1 MKAFIDDGSLTTCG
15 ILLHSLMMHE
25 LKKFCLTVVQ
35 HFGLHIIHERTMLCV
50 CVGVVAT
57 QPFAFTPA
65 TVKRRKRRVPA
76 VQDTT
81 EPDVHPMSSDDYAAS
96 SADISSSSSSNED
109 IIIASC
115 EQHVIR
121 KEVPLDHGT
130 TSVFW
135 IPSSLPL
142 SDGLVTTTDSMDLP
156 TNSYPV
162 LPGVQKLHLG
172 QCDGDHAL
180 VIQDSH
186 TLANDLDLTVGSNAF
201 VEAVSLGVESSQEVQ
216 EQSIQSE
223 GLSSVSFSDRYRVDG
238 CVDYVSDEAGDDYV
252 KVPEQPGIESLVAV
266 KVESDEFDDV
276 VVCAKSQEVVK
287 EDLMLIS
294 DHKLQEAEPSNES
307 TFWHESCQTDDDDDD
322 VSIPRSGTFE
332 PLTTGGKT
340 ASLSLSRLNMQLLRD
355 IENVKDISVPDEVQI
370 VCGSVQRRTVSL
382 PRLTLVSPEASP
394 HVQHTLESA
403 SLESQNHCGEVD
415 PLRTDSVS
423 VNYPHWSSNEDICVS
438 VNGGHA
444 ALPVTETTVS
454 ESFLSTDVIGLL
466 SGDTDSVCLIHTGAS
481 EHHSETYESDFMG
494 QHQEQQRKRDAT
506 AQLQD
511 DAEQLTLPGVTSLN
525 YVADAV
531 GVNDSISGLYPEL
544 DRQEEIIGSCQSD
557 NELKQETC
565 TDRHHLDKLSDIT
578 NRDLLYHQGGDKV
591 QSSIVLVDEKLSQD
605 NLQVSSGT
613 TNTGSHYCSTLMENL
628 TGSGEKE
635 SSANPAQWSKPEDK
649 EDRCSGVGD
658 INVVSEAGSDGVTV
672 SVEQLQQLADA
683 GGVSLSD
690 EGTSIDVNES
700 ENETHLVV
708 EVLSHKPEMLAELG
722 DKSFMTAHE
731 EVSLLMASTNVH
743 EMPGSTLP
751 NAPTEVLTSLAQMG
765 RLAQMGQDLQQLAIT
780 AFVGVA
786 ESPRTPGSS
795 AIEVMSDTVHA
806 TDGNMPE
813 SGTNEADQTP
823 TVRSIDHINH
833 IAGDLHQMSVFHNRA
848 GLHDAHARE
857 IDDWIDA
864 DTGPSEDMVVAMHS
878 GAIVEVGG
886 VDEQAFPINSD
897 KACHVE
903 AGIANG
909 NVKSQLQ
916 FRCENVVLQSVT
928 EEKDAREET
937 TSSKTPSARWGVSSN
952 DSCSNISD
960 VESNDTGVIG
970 MENKDSQH
978 LVAVETADRPVSVME
993 TAVVEMQSGTSAD
1006 NCELSFD
1013 DGMSSESLKL
1023 NVHVLLDQLSPGD
1036 TSSRETVLEAREGY
1050 DKSEADKGEVD
1061 NTEPR
1066 KPLDVTG
1073 STGGNFME
1081 QSDSILMEL
1090 VDSSLQVSA
1099 VNHYD
1104 MTDAHEFEDQLFEND
1119 ESYNMSPTSEAAEQ
1133 NHRCDSGTVLPFENS
1148 IQNENSRSSIH
1159 PLGMTEDG
1167 REVNVSEKASCS
1179 YLVSSVN
1186 SVYGADSEPCTHL
1199 NVNLHEYA
1207 DEHNVNVADSDLE
1220 QTKEPYVDVD
1230 MDSCESAEP
1239 SEDLGH
1245 NKEQVFSADGLYVS
1259 VCHTPDGS
1267 SVSSGHLCGVPYG
1280 SDDHGT
1286 REPLTDSLLTIL
1298 PLEPEASGFD
1308 SEMMTKLSDSDA
1320 LCNKSRNA
1328 VELDFVN
1335 TELGNPAAGVNVE
1348 SQNET
1353 AALCGVPDEQKAATA
1368 ISTCDSPAV
1377 LSSDGIDTV
1386 LDRPAMLLFENSDDD
1401 VHRDIAEVERGISN
1415 SGELN
1420 ACSCAVGVADSSL
1433 ADENVV
1439 PVFDHCASFGLN
1451 LVCHDQSNEPVV
1463 KPEEN
1468 REEIGPDTNMNVVVG
1483 GCALPESVQVLT
1495 NELPYD
1501 SPITSVI
1508 SEANSDHNSPEA
1520 DDSVE
1525 SEISVGT
1532 QSSRDLST
1540 AVVTDSHNV
1549 VEPLNALADIMLKAE
1564 ISDYEQHEFSSKQES
1579 ADSVTVLEGD
1589 VMREV
1594 IVALQNECTVFET
1607 SDDSMQKEIVQHTE
1621 FLFGKPDVPFSSI
1634 VNQSELYAIKD
1645 IASTELVS
1653 ADAVRN
1659 RPVFAMSTHIS
1670 DTPADISCVTF
1681 SNFGT
1686 QLDQQLN
1693 VTETCVSCL
1702 TTETSLE
1709 LVTNKPAVHEEHD
1722 QLLDYGVVA
1731 VQKDSDSVD
1740 DEQTGSDALES
1751 GVLMDTTVAS
1761 GRDES
1766 QYSPIADAKL
1776 SLSSLT
1782 AVDQFDYDDL
1792 HAHLL
1797 AEQVSIW
1804 QNDSLLRIIPEP
1816 SMQRTI
1822 VDHQEDWVKPDPQS
1836 QHEEAA
1842 PQCQYAGLCEGG
1854 TVDGMLRFS
1863 QLHAIAVDGDSEVS
1877 TVLFSNDDEGIS
1889 SSAFT
1894 ENLDK
1899 ERLMMPDLDTTAEN
1913 QMNQQASG
1921 ITESCQ
1927 CALGSVEVQEYHVE
1941 VQEDHLTHGVDAPLV
1956 STVDEAVLLQD
1967 SDFSVS
1973 VKEDFYE
1980 IDADMMT
1987 CADTADDAN
1996 VMPAGITGD
2005 TNVTAVADITVVPIC
2020 SSTYSGLKTYTA
2032 GEAVSLVDSLQD
2044 ECAGDRA
2051 RNSRDLAIDRA
2062 HVDSES
2068 SSSTVPCVIK
2078 SDETSMSESVTVA
2091 DPQKVVELSS
2101 CLEVKHITNS
2111 GSVSCH
2117 DAVEQIL
2124 AVSDWSA
2131 DTSLADACTDADGV
2145 GVASTAE
2152 AVNEV
2157 QETTSVLHNAAAAA
2171 CINLPELQGKIN
2183 VTESVVTIQ
2192 TVSANDVSYQTVSIL
2207 AAAGGIKEA
2216 EEFTSAIGQNA
2227 AANSDVTLTETA
2239 VLLGLPDSDVNHVD
2253 DVTHVVDTS
2262 YTTESSEADSLDF
2275 RMEKLEEDA
2284 NVFSTYSWNF
2294 AVGGG
2299 CDNEHKWLPEVIPV
2313 DYDAEGYICSVVS
2326 ECKNEATGTAARISN
2341 VNSICAA
2348 ESMPSL
2354 ADDYVNDENRYCID
2368 SEEVTAKG
2376 NAVIAKPTEFS
2387 VIPSRLDDAEN
2398 WLITVSSDAENS
2410 TDYEDTYHRDV
2421 KIAAKKMTTNDEET
2435 VASNQECATEK
2446 HQDMS
2451 FQVVSPIPVRRP
2463 NTDYEGQNMAAG
2475 AELSVNACS
2484 SAVVAEENLNATTK
2498 SSEGTVDGAMEAGH
2512 VEQKTLQH
2520 GSDASAFV
2528 VITVLCSSEE
2538 TSDLRNNNSDDKSS
2552 VTVRVE
2558 PTAGDSEV
2566 CNADDGSGITPSS
2579 AIAVIPLLSTTDRS
2593 LELPVSDSETRVSSR
2608 ENYVSDGSTFTL
2620 QKKPVESLFCDG
2632 HDLSFVDHS
2641 SVTDSQD
2648 FTALLSDSH
2657 EIVKNEKSC
2666 AATDRTTVSSLQT
2679 TTSDSNRYSVVAG
2692 IADTAVNQNLVKNSS
2707 KIEPDVRRFEATDGK
2722 GTGVVQQQPSLTDGG
2737 AATCQVMPCVIYSAE
2752 AHAGHNVGSLGDT
2765 ALITVVGMPER
2776 PSNARQ
2782 RSQDDQQRAGRFVD
2796 NTVQEVETDIATSID
2811 ACAVGESQITDQNR
2825 VMFCHDPTLLYSV
2838 EAQAALPAV
2847 DDKCSQSQISF
2858 QNEIQLCETTDSH
2871 LGHLSDTVQADDITV
2886 TDQTYTNDN
2895 TISSQDSDRHVS
2907 VLQEKEGFVEQMLK
2921 QNETKTSPACASDD
2935 SNIHMTE
2942 AANVGM
2948 VSATSLSVIQIDTKS
2963 AADKDKS
2970 GWASSAVVTDARLH
2984 KPSGHSEVLDDGTC
2998 GMAECTQ
3005 GRHRMADDTVIA
3017 VHVQH
3022 DTAVASKEHC
3032 AHLPLTAMQYQN
3044 HEHEGISAN
3053 QAQTRSRTCAF
3064 DKTNRVLSR
3073 FFEDVDAYKDLVSK
3087 KTTSVS
3093 NALSTDDVYLP
3104 VNDLVENT
3112 SNTSVEQLAATDV
3125 YKSAFCDLTDATSGD
3140 DNSDFHFR
3148 DSVGRD
3154 KKNIPTVGLNVNV
3167 AMPSVIKKSPGML
3180 SATIMGEAQ
3189 DLDRH
3194 ADDGCAHVC
3203 AETLVNADV
3212 PVVADSATRETWRS
3226 MSGTEMM
3233 VESNQSA
3240 PLPNVG
3246 STPGSLHSQLNID
3259 MIAQRLDDSE
3269 GNCKPM
3275 SSQIQPQQ
3283 AVSHPAPTENVRTGS
3298 KQTSGSSGGLHHSS
3312 SSGQAGRSVVFA
3324 DCLPVQV
3331 KSVDC
3336 RVQNPRSSN
3345 LKKRVA
3351 KLTDTEVLGIDLEP
3365 ERQCNSVES
3374 RLQQSPDVEVVMS
3387 GHSTFGLGRQTDFQY
3402 QSIGLQPVGTQQP
3415 QFTPG
3420 PEQVLRNEVTEQYP
3434 ESFWHSALDIEIRP
3448 QNEDDS
3454 HKIRNEART
3463 RKSTTKSDTV
3473 GQREVKDYVVVTQLN
3488 RDPDLLRVTDAATNR
3503 ETAGRQ
3509 WTLGGRSCVFNDSL
3523 ETLHSVSTRNPEC
3536 HRITVNRENSPH
3548 VATSSRTSQ
3557 QYPASQH
3564 HVGRSQVYDLDG
3576 VNLFRCKS
3584 LENMDCADVE
3594 PEYRLVRS
3602 YSDKSIISAR
3612 RSCRRHQRRRLA
3624 QPTLGNSNLS
3634 HSDQELLGST
3644 SALFE
3649 DLLPNFKDLP
3659 FFLSVN
3665 GSDTDTDED
3674 KLIRDEFGQV
3684 NFLRWYH
3691 DLPSVPGSGAYS
3703 SNSDRCR
3710 HEPAARMMRPDIAIE
3725 TAHYDD
3731 MRTHHK
3737 DDENMFTMPFRHV
3750 TAKTDCN
3757 QPFLVQTNEY
3767 GNSMDASDNEMNDDM
3782 ADRTQSMDSITYV
3795 FVGHDDNSLKTVA
3808 NNRCGMKRFSSEPL
3822 SYPCEDT
3829 VKMQHCMPVH
3839 PHASGVP
3846 MESSSDNCLLSA
3858 SAVCPTP
3865 IQRSLSYS
3873 GANDWMADNG
3883 GFSNDFSSDVRL
3895 GHQQMP
3901 TTPFSEF
3908 RHNETSTQTLC
3919 ELRLSKSDASLETC
3933 DHSKVTV
3940 QANESLNERY
3950 AKQPVLSLSS
3960 VGRSQRAVETQ
3971 THQNHQLHQDDNG
3984 DAHQLTSGS
3993 DGSSKIVV
4001 SSLHD
4006 HKSRPAMLSHS
4017 GQKVESDTLEVAA
4030 TTAAG
4035 YSVSDIGLEDAGR
4048 VDESLQSQEQLNIGA
4063 CNEILLSSAH
4073 GSHQTVKNSH
4083 TTQNVTRDDISA
4095 RIYSTESLSYSM
4107 DGQSLS
4113 AKPTLHLSSGR
4124 TVETQTYPEMRVI
4137 ETQTSNKLETC
4148 GTQTTCWNDVGN
4160 QDQIDAC
4167 LNVPLTN
4174 SGSASTPGLHA
4185 TPVNRLRS
4193 ECLSPALFVSD
4204 VVSSQLMM
4212 SAARSTPI
4220 MTMSHT
4226 SLKNDSR
4233 PVVGTDSS
4241 IHITDLSAI
4250 TAANAAA
4257 DQLRTVLSPEPG
4269 LCATNTV
4276 DMWSGCPRERSSNT
4290 RLGTNL
4296 SSSLTLSLDHGLSHK
4311 KTTQTSEGSNI
4322 SVVYSLLPRGLL
4334 SSATD
4339 LAGCRRIT
4347 HNSTSVA
4354 STIHTS
4360 TDLASDFH
4368 STQTSVNNERL
4379 LAVSTTRGS
4388 LQRSATLAESVEHG
4402 SHGSIICHHG
4412 RTSDKM
4418 DVCHSVSRPSYC
4430 SSVQSM
4436 LNTLSPASNY
4446 DLEMVRTQESWG
4458 SGTSEVNDGGR
4469 SKLKA
4474 DKILEKYRK
4483 KRATDAHHSVHLG
4496 DISSTSS
4503 PQYDNYAHL
4512 SQSAVH
4518 SHASSYSHINDSG
4531 IVDSQHSLSPLTRT
4545 LLGYGETSCDKST
4558 TTEPSRRA
4566 TAGWDVELER
4576 LHRERQLIID
4586 MLAREVVPSRIQMEL
4601 AEAHLS
4607 YLMGQTDALLQQVS
4621 EPLISQHR
4629 DVHGVDFRA
4638 FCRARLKASQRHIEA
4653 QIQQLETVG
4662 KEAGMK
4668 AARLAANLDSGTQ
4681 RDLAADAR
4689 DHHCSMDSPIS
4700 HFHSATWSPSQ
4711 REQFLLGIRRDIV
4724 SATTSQPVTPVHTSS
4739 RWHAKNFRRSWPN
4752 RGLLSAHSSLLNL
4765 GPDDSIDEEEP
4776 EWCPSSFTAT
4786 PASSLR
4792 RLDRRRRSDVASS
4805 VNSEIDSLLK
4815 ECQEARQ
4822 RARVEI
4828 GRAMDAIQRT
4838 SPAWTNSPLSTQR
4851 YFTAA
4856 CEILHN
4862 YGCP

>member
-1 MKAFIDDGSLTTCG
+1 MCIRDRVFTNEASLTTCG
-15 ILLHSLMMHE
+15 ILLHSLMMRE

-35 HFGLHIIHERTMLCV
+35 HFGLHIIHERPMLCV
-50 CVGVVAT
+50 CVDVVAT
-57 QPFAFTPA
+57 QPSAFTPA
-65 TVKRRKRRVPA
+65 TVKRRKRRVPV

-96 SADISSSSSSNED
+96 SADISSSSSNED
-109 IIIASC
+109 IITTSC

-130 TSVFW
+130 TSVFL
-135 IPSSLPL
+135 IPSSVPL
-142 SDGLVTTTDSMDLP
+142 SDGLVATTDSMDLP

-172 QCDGDHAL
+172 QCNSDPAL

-186 TLANDLDLTVGSNAF
+186 TLANELDLTVGSSAF
-201 VEAVSLGVESSQEVQ
+201 VEAVCLGVEGSQEVQ

-223 GLSSVSFSDRYRVDG
+223 GLSSMSFSDRYTVDG
-238 CVDYVSDEAGDDYV
+238 CVDHVSDGAGDDYV

-266 KVESDEFDDV
+266 KVESDKFDGV
-276 VVCAKSQEVVK
+276 VVCAESQEVVK

-294 DHKLQEAEPSNES
+294 DHRLQEAEPSNES
-307 TFWHESCQTDDDDDD
+307 TFWHGCCQTDDDDDD
-322 VSIPRSGTFE
+322 VSIPRSGRFE

-340 ASLSLSRLNMQLLRD
+340 ASLSLSRLNMQLLCD
-355 IENVKDISVPDEVQI
+355 IDNIEDISVSDEGQI

-394 HVQHTLESA
+394 QMQHALESA

-415 PLRTDSVS
+415 PLGTDSVS
-423 VNYPHWSSNEDICVS
+423 VNYAHWLSNEDICVS

-444 ALPVTETTVS
+444 ALSVTETAVS
-454 ESFLSTDVIGLL
+454 ESLLSTDVIGLL

-481 EHHSETYESDFMG
+481 EHHSETYESDFTE
-494 QHQEQQRKRDAT
+494 QHQEQQRKADAT
-506 AQLQD
+506 ALLQD
-511 DAEQLTLPGVTSLN
+511 DAEQLTLPDVTSLN

-557 NELKQETC
+557 NQLKQETC

-605 NLQVSSGT
+605 NLQVPSET
-613 TNTGSHYCSTLMENL
+613 TNIGSHYCSTQMENL
-628 TGSGEKE
+628 TGSCDKE
-635 SSANPAQWSKPEDK
+635 SSANPAEWSKPEDK
-649 EDRCSGVGD
+649 EDRFPGVGD
-658 INVVSEAGSDGVTV
+658 NSVVTEAGSDGVTV
-672 SVEQLQQLADA
+672 GVEQLQQLADA
-683 GGVSLSD
+683 GGVILPV
-690 EGTSIDVNES
+690 EGASIAVSKS

-765 RLAQMGQDLQQLAIT
+765 QDLQQLAVT

-786 ESPRTPGSS
+786 ESPRTPDSS
-795 AIEVMSDTVHA
+795 AIEVMSNTAVTAPVVHA
-806 TDGNMPE
+806 TVGNMPE

-823 TVRSIDHINH
+823 TVRSSDHINH

-878 GAIVEVGG
+878 GATVEVGG
-886 VDEQAFPINSD
+886 VDEQAFPISSD
-897 KACHVE
+897 KACYVE

-952 DSCSNISD
+952 ASYCNLSV
-960 VESNDTGVIG
+960 VESNDTGVID
-970 MENKDSQH
+970 MENKDSH

-993 TAVVEMQSGTSAD
+993 TAVVEMQSGTSVD
-1006 NCELSFD
+1006 NCELSFG
-1013 DGMSSESLKL
+1013 DGMSSESLQL
-1023 NVHVLLDQLSPGD
+1023 NVHLLLDQLSPGD
-1036 TSSRETVLEAREGY
+1036 KSSRETVLEAREGY
-1050 DKSEADKGEVD
+1050 DKSEADKDEVD

-1066 KPLDVTG
+1066 KPLNVTG
-1073 STGGNFME
+1073 NTGGNLME
-1081 QSDSILMEL
+1081 QSDGTVMEL
-1090 VDSSLQVSA
+1090 ADSSLQVSA
-1099 VNHYD
+1099 VKHCH
-1104 MTDAHEFEDQLFEND
+1104 MTDAHECEDQLFKNN
-1119 ESYNMSPTSEAAEQ
+1119 ESYNVSPTAEAAEQ
-1133 NHRCDSGTVLPFENS
+1133 NHRCNSGTVLPFENS
-1148 IQNENSRSSIH
+1148 VQNENSRSSIH

-1186 SVYGADSEPCTHL
+1186 SEYGADSEPCTHL
-1199 NVNLHEYA
+1199 NVNSHEYA
-1207 DEHNVNVADSDLE
+1207 DEHSVHVASSDLE
-1220 QTKEPYVDVD
+1220 QIKEPHMDVN
-1230 MDSCESAEP
+1230 MDRSESAEP
-1239 SEDLGH
+1239 LEDLGH
-1245 NKEQVFSADGLYVS
+1245 NKQQVFPVDGLRVS
-1259 VCHTPDGS
+1259 VSDIPDVS
-1267 SVSSGHLCGVPYG
+1267 SVSSDHFCGVPCG

-1298 PLEPEASGFD
+1298 PLEPEASRFD

-1320 LCNKSRNA
+1320 LCNKSRDA

-1335 TELGNPAAGVNVE
+1335 TELGNPGAGVNVK
-1348 SQNET
+1348 SRNER
-1353 AALCGVPDEQKAATA
+1353 AADEQKAATA
-1368 ISTCDSPAV
+1368 IATCDSPAV
-1377 LSSDGIDTV
+1377 LGSVGVDAV
-1386 LDRPAMLLFENSDDD
+1386 LDRPAMFLLEHSDDD
-1401 VHRDIAEVERGISN
+1401 LHQDIAEIERGISN
-1415 SGELN
+1415 AGELN
-1420 ACSCAVGVADSSL
+1420 ACSCAVSVADSSL
-1433 ADENVV
+1433 TDENVV
-1439 PVFDHCASFGLN
+1439 PVFDHFGLN
-1451 LVCHDQSNEPVV
+1451 LVCHHQSNEAVV
-1463 KPEEN
+1463 KAEEN
-1468 REEIGPDTNMNVVVG
+1468 REEIGPGTNTNIVVG
-1483 GCALPESVQVLT
+1483 GFALPARVQVLT
-1495 NELPYD
+1495 NELAYD
-1501 SPITSVI
+1501 SPMTSVI
-1508 SEANSDHNSPEA
+1508 SEANSDHKSPEA

-1525 SEISVGT
+1525 SEISVST
-1532 QSSRDLST
+1532 QGSWDWCT
-1540 AVVTDSHNV
+1540 AVVTDSHSV

-1589 VMREV
+1589 AMREV
-1594 IVALQNECTVFET
+1594 IVALRNECTVFET
-1607 SDDSMQKEIVQHTE
+1607 GGDSMQKEIVQHAE

-1634 VNQSELYAIKD
+1634 VNQSELSAIKD

-1670 DTPADISCVTF
+1670 DTPADISCVAF

-1693 VTETCVSCL
+1693 ATEACVSCVS
-1702 TTETSLE
+1702 TETSLE

-1731 VQKDSDSVD
+1731 VQKDSDSFD
-1740 DEQTGSDALES
+1740 YEQTSSDALES
-1751 GVLMDTTVAS
+1751 GVLVDTTVAS
-1761 GRDES
+1761 GHDES

-1782 AVDQFDYDDL
+1782 TVDQFDDDDL
-1792 HAHLL
+1792 HAHSL
-1797 AEQVSIW
+1797 AEQVSVW

-1822 VDHQEDWVKPDPQS
+1822 VDHQEDCVKPDPHS

-1889 SSAFT
+1889 SSAVT

-1921 ITESCQ
+1921 MTDCRQ
-1927 CALGSVEVQEYHVE
+1927 CALGSVEVQE
-1941 VQEDHLTHGVDAPLV
+1941 DHLMHGVDGPLV

-1980 IDADMMT
+1980 IDADMMMV
-1987 CADTADDAN
+1987 AATADDAN

-2005 TNVTAVADITVVPIC
+2005 TTVSAVADITVVPIC

-2032 GEAVSLVDSLQD
+2032 SEVVSLVASLQG
-2044 ECAGDRA
+2044 ECAGDSA
-2051 RNSRDLAIDRA
+2051 RNSSDLAIDRA

-2068 SSSTVPCVIK
+2068 SSSIVPCVIK
-2078 SDETSMSESVTVA
+2078 SDETSASEFVSIA
-2091 DPQKVVELSS
+2091 DPQQVVELSS
-2101 CLEVKHITNS
+2101 CLEVKHTTNS
-2111 GSVSCH
+2111 GSASCR

-2124 AVSDWSA
+2124 AVIDWPA
-2131 DTSLADACTDADGV
+2131 DTSLAGATTDVDGV

-2183 VTESVVTIQ
+2183 VTESVVTNQ

-2207 AAAGGIKEA
+2207 AATGGIKEA
-2216 EEFTSAIGQNA
+2216 EEFTSTIGKNA
-2227 AANSDVTLTETA
+2227 AANSDVTVTETA

-2275 RMEKLEEDA
+2275 RIEKLEEDT
-2284 NVFSTYSWNF
+2284 NVFSTCSWNF

-2299 CDNEHKWLPEVIPV
+2299 CDNEHKRLPEVIPV

-2326 ECKNEATGTAARISN
+2326 ESKNEATGTGTKISN
-2341 VNSICAA
+2341 VSSICAA

-2354 ADDYVNDENRYCID
+2354 ADDDVNDENRYCSD
-2368 SEEVTAKG
+2368 SEEETAKG

-2387 VIPSRLDDAEN
+2387 VIPSKLDDAEN

-2421 KIAAKKMTTNDEET
+2421 EIAAKKMTTNDEET

-2446 HQDMS
+2446 CQDMS

-2463 NTDYEGQNMAAG
+2463 NTDYEGQNMAAD

-2484 SAVVAEENLNATTK
+2484 AAVVIEDNLDATTK
-2498 SSEGTVDGAMEAGH
+2498 SSEGTVDGAMEASH

-2520 GSDASAFV
+2520 DSDASAFV
-2528 VITVLCSSEE
+2528 VITALYSSEE
-2538 TSDLRNNNSDDKSS
+2538 TSDLRINISDNKSS

-2558 PTAGDSEV
+2558 PTAGDFEV

-2593 LELPVSDSETRVSSR
+2593 LELPVSDSETRVSSH

-2657 EIVKNEKSC
+2657 EIVKNEKSS
-2666 AATDRTTVSSLQT
+2666 AAVDRTVVSSLPAT
-2679 TTSDSNRYSVVAG
+2679 AGDSDSYRIIAG
-2692 IADTAVNQNLVKNSS
+2692 IADTAVNQNLLKNSS
-2707 KIEPDVRRFEATDGK
+2707 NIEPDMRHLAATDDR
-2722 GTGVVQQQPSLTDGG
+2722 GTGVVQQQQSLRDGG
-2737 AATCQVMPCVIYSAE
+2737 PCVLYSAE
-2752 AHAGHNVGSLGDT
+2752 AYAGLSET
-2765 ALITVVGMPER
+2765 ALITVVDMPER

-2782 RSQDDQQRAGRFVD
+2782 RSQDDQQHADKSVD
-2796 NTVQEVETDIATSID
+2796 STVQQLGTDIATSID
-2811 ACAVGESQITDQNR
+2811 ACAVGESQITDQNT
-2825 VMFCHDPTLLYSV
+2825 VVFCHDPTLLYSV
-2838 EAQAALPAV
+2838 EVQAALCAV
-2847 DDKCSQSQISF
+2847 DDKCSQSRISL
-2858 QNEIQLCETTDSH
+2858 QNEIQLCETTDVP
-2871 LGHLSDTVQADDITV
+2871 LGDMSDTVQADDITV
-2886 TDQTYTNDN
+2886 TDQTYTDDN
-2895 TISSQDSDRHVS
+2895 TSLSQDSDRNVS
-2907 VLQEKEGFVEQMLK
+2907 VPEEKEGVVEQLLE
-2921 QNETKTSPACASDD
+2921 QNKTKTSPAYASDD

-2948 VSATSLSVIQIDTKS
+2948 VSATSFSVIQIDTKS
-2963 AADKDKS
+2963 PADKDKS
-2970 GWASSAVVTDARLH
+2970 GWASSAVVIDARLH

-3005 GRHRMADDTVIA
+3005 GRHGMADDTVIA

-3022 DTAVASKEHC
+3022 DTAVASKERC
-3032 AHLPLTAMQYQN
+3032 AYLPLTAMQHQN
-3044 HEHEGISAN
+3044 HEDEGICAN
-3053 QAQTRSRTCAF
+3053 QAETSSRTCAS
-3064 DKTNRVLSR
+3064 DETNRVLSG

-3093 NALSTDDVYLP
+3093 NDLSTGDVYLP
-3104 VNDLVENT
+3104 VNDLVTDT

-3125 YKSAFCDLTDATSGD
+3125 YKSAFCDLADATSGD
-3140 DNSDFHFR
+3140 DNSDFHFI
-3148 DSVGRD
+3148 DSVYRD
-3154 KKNIPTVGLNVNV
+3154 KKNIPTVGLNMNV
-3167 AMPSVIKKSPGML
+3167 AMPSVIKTSPDML
-3180 SATIMGEAQ
+3180 SAMIMNEAQ

-3212 PVVADSATRETWRS
+3212 PVVADSPTRETWRS
-3226 MSGTEMM
+3226 RSGAEMM
-3233 VESNQSA
+3233 AESKQSV

-3246 STPGSLHSQLNID
+3246 STPQSLHSQLSTD

-3269 GNCKPM
+3269 GNCKLM

-3283 AVSHPAPTENVRTGS
+3283 AVSHPAPTESVRTGS

-3420 PEQVLRNEVTEQYP
+3420 PEQVLRNEATEQYP

-3473 GQREVKDYVVVTQLN
+3473 GRREVKDYVVVTQQN

-3624 QPTLGNSNLS
+3624 QPTLANSNLS
-3634 HSDQELLGST
+3634 TSDQELLGST

-3725 TAHYDD
+3725 TAYYDD

-3737 DDENMFTMPFRHV
+3737 DNENMFTMPFHHV

-3829 VKMQHCMPVH
+3829 VKMQHRMPVH
-3839 PHASGVP
+3839 SHASGVP

-3858 SAVCPTP
+3858 SAECPTP
-3865 IQRSLSYS
+3865 IQRSLSYT

-3883 GFSNDFSSDVRL
+3883 GFSDDFSSDVRT

-3908 RHNETSTQTLC
+3908 RHSETSAQTLC
-3919 ELRLSKSDASLETC
+3919 ELRLSEGDASLETSG
-3933 DHSKVTV
+3933 HSKVAV

-3971 THQNHQLHQDDNG
+3971 THQNHQLYQDDNG

-3993 DGSSKIVV
+3993 DGSSKVV
-4001 SSLHD
+4001 MSSLHD
-4006 HKSRPAMLSHS
+4006 DKSRPAVLSHS
-4017 GQKVESDTLEVAA
+4017 GQQVESDTLEVAA
-4030 TTAAG
+4030 TTAAE

-4048 VDESLQSQEQLNIGA
+4048 VDESLQSREQLNIGA

-4083 TTQNVTRDDISA
+4083 TTQNVTCDDISA
-4095 RIYSTESLSYSM
+4095 RIHSTQSLSYSV
-4107 DGQSLS
+4107 DGQRFS
-4113 AKPTLHLSSGR
+4113 AEPIFHLSSGR

-4148 GTQTTCWNDVGN
+4148 GTQTACWNDVGN

-4220 MTMSHT
+4220 MTMSH
-4226 SLKNDSR
+4226 SNLENDSR
-4233 PVVGTDSS
+4233 PVVGTDSN
-4241 IHITDLSAI
+4241 IHITDLSVI

-4276 DMWSGCPRERSSNT
+4276 DVWSGCPRGRSSNT
-4290 RLGTNL
+4290 RFGTNL
-4296 SSSLTLSLDHGLSHK
+4296 SSSLTLSLDQGLSHK
-4311 KTTQTSEGSNI
+4311 KTAQTSEGGNI
-4322 SVVYSLLPRGLL
+4322 SVVYSLLPRGLS

-4354 STIHTS
+4354 SAIHTS
-4360 TDLASDFH
+4360 TDLASDFR

-4388 LQRSATLAESVEHG
+4388 LQRSATLPESVEHG
-4402 SHGSIICHHG
+4402 SYDSIICHHG
-4412 RTSDKM
+4412 RTSDRR
-4418 DVCHSVSRPSYC
+4418 DVYHSRSRPSYC

-4436 LNTLSPASNY
+4436 LNTLSPASNSH
-4446 DLEMVRTQESWG
+4446 LEMVRTQESWG

-4474 DKILEKYRK
+4474 DKILEKYRR

-4558 TTEPSRRA
+4558 TTEPNRRA

-4662 KEAGMK
+4662 KEARMK